1 MMPNLPSQPGA
12 ADPPSM
18 PGRDTAGTGEPAVFK
33 PASHP
38 NRPRPPY
45 RPDTP
50 PCDQIIT
57 LLEKVDALE
66 RWRASTESDLKE
78 IREIISQ
85 VKLLMS
91 LSIGGGG
98 LSVLTLL
105 LTLIVLVTGNK

>member
-1 MMPNLPSQPGA
+1 MMPSLPSQPGA
-12 ADPPSM
+12 ADAAP
-18 PGRDTAGTGEPAVFK
+18 AEPAVFK

-38 NRPRPPY
+38 NRPRTPF
-45 RPDTP
+45 RRDTP
-50 PCDQIIT
+50 PCDEIIT
-57 LLEKVDALE
+57 LLEKVNALE
-66 RWRASTESDLKE
+66 RWRTSTESDLKE